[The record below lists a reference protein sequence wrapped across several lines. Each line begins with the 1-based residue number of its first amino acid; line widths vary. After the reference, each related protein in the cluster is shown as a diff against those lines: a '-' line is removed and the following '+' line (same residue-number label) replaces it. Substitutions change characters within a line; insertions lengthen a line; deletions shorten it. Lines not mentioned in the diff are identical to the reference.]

1 MASWETMSKESSGP
15 VKDLLSRLAEIGI
28 GAQSL
33 GEVIDLYQACV
44 EFVYDSP
51 QNRCCQGKKGN
62 SAV

>member
-44 EFVYDSP
+44 EFVCD
-51 QNRCCQGKKGN
+51 R
-62 SAV
+62 